1 MRGKDGF
8 CHNAHSINRR
18 FRFGK
23 RSRRGGLRTALT
35 STVPKKFPLPWW
47 EGVREGDTVHPH
59 RNSPPSRGGKYRGAA
74 AALCFG
80 LVMIFLIGGPHHLHA
95 AQITD
100 DRGAA
105 VTLAAPPRRI
115 ISLYGGLTEILSAL
129 GVADRVVACIQGD
142 ETVKGIP
149 TVGTH
154 LQPNVEMILALKPDL
169 VVQGGVAKGMP
180 ALTRLEAAQVPVA
193 MFAPRDFAGLFST
206 ITRLGALTG
215 RVEAAS
221 ALTRSM
227 EAKLADVAQR
237 VAKRPRPRVF
247 FEVRELNL
255 LAAGQGS
262 LVNDI
267 ITRAGGENI
276 VTSPQKLT
284 LYSLEALIQANPEV
298 YIIQQ
303 GPMNRSPEDIY
314 TRPYFQELKAVK
326 ARRVLVVSESL
337 YSRPGPRS
345 AEAVEELAR
354 FLHPEAWEKAGAG
367 ARGQFVKCL
376 T

>member
-1 MRGKDGF
+1 MRENWSG
-8 CHNAHSINRR
+8 RPR
-18 FRFGK
+18 E
-23 RSRRGGLRTALT
+23 
-35 STVPKKFPLPWW
+35 FPLPWW
-47 EGVREGDTVHPH
+47 EGVRRRGTRFTPTLILPH
-59 RNSPPSRGGKYRGAA
+59 QGGGKYRGGAA
-74 AALCFG
+74 VLLFG
-80 LVMIFLIGGPHHLHA
+80 LVMILLAGVPHHLHA

-105 VTLAAPPRRI
+105 VTLAAPPQRI
-115 ISLYGGLTEILSAL
+115 VSLYGGLTEILGAL
-129 GVADRVVACIQGD
+129 GAADRVVARIQGD
-142 ETVKGIP
+142 ETIKGIP

-154 LQPNVEMILALKPDL
+154 LQPNVEMILALRPDL

-180 ALTRLEAAQVPVA
+180 ALKRLEGAQVPVA
-193 MFAPRDFAGLFST
+193 MFAPHDFAGLFST

-215 RVEAAS
+215 REEASA

-227 EAKLADVAQR
+227 AAKLEDVAQR
-237 VAKRPRPRVF
+237 VAHRPRPRVF

-267 ITRAGGENI
+267 ITRAGGENL

-326 ARRVLVVSESL
+326 ARRVLVVDESL

-345 AEAVEELAR
+345 AEAVEQLAR
-354 FLHPEAWEKAGAG
+354 FLHPEAWGEK
-367 ARGQFVKCL
+367 K
-376 T
+376 

>member
-1 MRGKDGF
+1 MRGNG
-8 CHNAHSINRR
+8 SGRQR
-18 FRFGK
+18 E
-23 RSRRGGLRTALT
+23 
-35 STVPKKFPLPWW
+35 FPLPWW
-47 EGVREGDTVHPH
+47 EGVRGRGTRFTPTLTLPH
-59 RNSPPSRGGKYRGAA
+59 QGGGKDRGAA
-74 AALCFG
+74 AVIIFG
-80 LVMIFLIGGPHHLHA
+80 LVMIVLICVPHHLHA

-105 VTLAAPPRRI
+105 IILAAPPQRI

-129 GVADRVVACIQGD
+129 GVADRVVARIQGD
-142 ETVKGIP
+142 ETIKGIP

-180 ALTRLEAAQVPVA
+180 ALARLEAAQVPVA
-193 MFAPRDFAGLFST
+193 MFAPRDFAGLFT
-206 ITRLGALTG
+206 AITRLGVLAG
-215 RVEAAS
+215 REEAAS
-221 ALTRSM
+221 TLNRTM
-227 EAKLADVAQR
+227 EAKLETVAQR
-237 VAKRPRPRVF
+237 VAKRPKPRVF

-276 VTSPQKLT
+276 VNSPQKLT

-298 YIIQQ
+298 YIIQK

-314 TRPYFQELKAVK
+314 GRPYFQELQAVK
-326 ARRVLVVSESL
+326 SRRVLVVDESL

-345 AEAVEELAR
+345 AEAVEQLAR
-354 FLHPEAWEKAGAG
+354 FLHPGAWEKP
-367 ARGQFVKCL
+367 
-376 T
+376 

>member
-1 MRGKDGF
+1 MRG
-8 CHNAHSINRR
+8 NRPGR
-18 FRFGK
+18 QREFSLFWRQ
-23 RSRRGGLRTALT
+23 
-35 STVPKKFPLPWW
+35 
-47 EGVREGDTVHPH
+47 GVRGRGTRLTPTLTLPH
-59 RNSPPSRGGKYRGAA
+59 QRGGKYRGAA
-74 AALCFG
+74 AALFFG
-80 LVMIFLIGGPHHLHA
+80 LVMICLICEPHHLNA

-115 ISLYGGLTEILSAL
+115 ISLYGGLTEILGAL
-129 GVADRVVACIQGD
+129 GAADRVVACIQGD

-169 VVQGGVAKGMP
+169 VVQGGVAKGMA

-193 MFAPRDFAGLFST
+193 MFAPHDFAGLFSA
-206 ITRLGALTG
+206 ITRLGVLTG
-215 RVEAAS
+215 REEAAS

-227 EAKLADVAQR
+227 EAKLAGVAKR
-237 VAKRPRPRVF
+237 VAARPRPRVF

-276 VTSPQKLT
+276 VASRQKLT

-298 YIIQQ
+298 YLIQQ

-314 TRPYFQELKAVK
+314 ARPYFQELQAVK
-326 ARRVLVVSESL
+326 AHRVLVVSESL

-354 FLHPEAWEKAGAG
+354 FLHPEAWEKQGSG
-367 ARGQFVKCL
+367 ARGQGSEKD
-376 T
+376 

>member
-1 MRGKDGF
+1 MRKCGF
-8 CHNAHSINRR
+8 S
-18 FRFGK
+18 G
-23 RSRRGGLRTALT
+23 RTL
-35 STVPKKFPLPWW
+35 
-47 EGVREGDTVHPH
+47 
-59 RNSPPSRGGKYRGAA
+59 
-74 AALCFG
+74 
-80 LVMIFLIGGPHHLHA
+80 LIGLLMLGLGVQDLAA

-105 VTLAAPPRRI
+105 ITLAAPPQRI

-129 GVADRVVACIQGD
+129 GVADRVVARIQGD
-142 ETVKGIP
+142 ETIKGIP

-180 ALTRLEAAQVPVA
+180 ALARLEAAQVPVA
-193 MFAPRDFAGLFST
+193 MFAPRDFAGLFSA
-206 ITRLGALTG
+206 ITRLGVLTG
-215 RVEAAS
+215 REETAA
-221 ALTRSM
+221 ALTRTM
-227 EAKLADVAQR
+227 EAKLDAVAQR

-267 ITRAGGENI
+267 ITRAGGQNI

-303 GPMNRSPEDIY
+303 GPMNRSPGDIY
-314 TRPYFQELKAVK
+314 GRPYFQELQAVK
-326 ARRVLVVSESL
+326 ARRVLVVDESL
-337 YSRPGPRS
+337 FSRPGPRS
-345 AEAVEELAR
+345 AEAVEQLAR
-354 FLHPEAWEKAGAG
+354 FLHPEAWEKQGSG
-367 ARGQFVKCL
+367 ARGQGSEKQGSEARGQGL
-376 T
+376 EKD

>member
-1 MRGKDGF
+1 MRTWRCAG
-8 CHNAHSINRR
+8 
-18 FRFGK
+18 
-23 RSRRGGLRTALT
+23 RGL
-35 STVPKKFPLPWW
+35 
-47 EGVREGDTVHPH
+47 
-59 RNSPPSRGGKYRGAA
+59 
-74 AALCFG
+74 
-80 LVMIFLIGGPHHLHA
+80 LIGLLLLGCGVQNLAA

-142 ETVKGIP
+142 ETVKGVP

-169 VVQGGVAKGMP
+169 VVQGGVAKGMA

-193 MFAPRDFAGLFST
+193 MFAPRDFDGLFSA
-206 ITRLGALTG
+206 ITRLGVLTG
-215 RVEAAS
+215 REEAA
-221 ALTRSM
+221 AVLTRSM

-237 VAKRPRPRVF
+237 VANRPRPRVF

-276 VTSPQKLT
+276 VASPQKLT

-298 YIIQQ
+298 YLIQQ
-303 GPMNRSPEDIY
+303 GAMNRSPGDIY
-314 TRPYFQELKAVK
+314 ARPYFQELQAVK

-354 FLHPEAWEKAGAG
+354 FLHPEAWEKQGLG
-367 ARGQFVKCL
+367 ARGQGSEKD
-376 T
+376 

>member
-1 MRGKDGF
+1 M
-8 CHNAHSINRR
+8 
-18 FRFGK
+18 
-23 RSRRGGLRTALT
+23 T
-35 STVPKKFPLPWW
+35 
-47 EGVREGDTVHPH
+47 
-59 RNSPPSRGGKYRGAA
+59 GGKYRAA
-74 AALCFG
+74 GLILLLSLLLLFG
-80 LVMIFLIGGPHHLHA
+80 PWPPHDLNA

-100 DRGAA
+100 DRDAA
-105 VTLAAPPRRI
+105 VTVASPPRRI
-115 ISLYGGLTEILSAL
+115 ISLYGGLTEILRAL
-129 GVADRVVACIQGD
+129 GVADQVVACIQGD

-215 RVEAAS
+215 REEAAS

-237 VAKRPRPRVF
+237 VANRPRPRVF

-298 YIIQQ
+298 YIIQK

-314 TRPYFQELKAVK
+314 ARPYFQELKAVK
-326 ARRVLVVSESL
+326 THRVLLVDENL

-354 FLHPEAWEKAGAG
+354 FLHPEAWEKQGPG
-367 ARGQFVKCL
+367 ARDQEKIN
-376 T
+376 